1 MSLKCIVI
9 HISSSLLFFFPVSFH
24 QNFLFIYETNLQKEE
39 EVSSRD
45 GFEMGYSDAL
55 ERRCSDRNRYHM
67 GHALFMGAVE
77 P

>member
-1 MSLKCIVI
+1 MA
-9 HISSSLLFFFPVSFH
+9 LLYTSRLLSWNVFLYHSTRT
-24 QNFLFIYETNLQKEE
+24 FLFIYETNLQKEE

-45 GFEMGYSDAL
+45 GFEMGYSDAI

-67 GHALFMGAVE
+67 GHAPFLGAVE